1 MRLRKSLEFQ
11 EVKEKGHRFRGSAL
25 WMQGY
30 VSDDLSRLKF
40 GIIATK
46 KLGCSVL
53 RNSAKRRLREVFR
66 ECQDQVKEGSRIVV
80 LPRSQF
86 FKLTH
91 NQLKRHF
98 LMALD

>member
-1 MRLRKSLEFQ
+1 
-11 EVKEKGHRFRGSAL
+11 
-25 WMQGY
+25 MQGY
-30 VSDDLSRLKF
+30 VCDDLSRLKF

-98 LMALD
+98 LMALDKVFCKK